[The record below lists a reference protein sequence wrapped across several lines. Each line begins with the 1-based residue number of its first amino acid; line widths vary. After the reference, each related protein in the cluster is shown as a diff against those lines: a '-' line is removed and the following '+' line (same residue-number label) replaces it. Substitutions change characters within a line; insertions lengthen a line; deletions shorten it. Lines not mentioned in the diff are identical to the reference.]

1 MKKSLIAAAVL
12 ASAAFAAP
20 GAWAQTDVSSPPQA
34 LDLVDSSAVFGDSFE
49 ADNSGNTF
57 ADRFTFSVTGTV
69 GQNLDAIVASV
80 SRTAEVGLD
89 ITGISLFDDSNTL
102 LTQGTS
108 LETGAVDVWTIA
120 GGNLSAGDYYLRVN
134 GNIVSDDGAS
144 FGGAMMLMPVPEP
157 GAYGMMLGG
166 LGILGF
172 LARRRKAKREV

>member
-1 MKKSLIAAAVL
+1 MKKSLLAAVVL
-12 ASAAFAAP
+12 ASATFATP
-20 GAWAQTDVSSPPQA
+20 GAWAQTDISSPPQA
-34 LDLVDSSAVFGDSFE
+34 LELIDDTAFFGDSFE
-49 ADNSGNTF
+49 AGNSGNTF

-89 ITGISLFDDSNTL
+89 ITSFDLFDGNDTL
-102 LTQGTS
+102 LSEGTS
-108 LETGAVDVWTIA
+108 METGAVDVWTVA
-120 GGNLSAGDYYLRVN
+120 GGNLSAGDYYLRVD
-134 GNIVSDDGAS
+134 GTIVSDDGAS

-172 LARRRKAKREV
+172 LARRRKAKRE

>member
-1 MKKSLIAAAVL
+1 MKKSLLAAVVL
-12 ASAAFAAP
+12 ASATFAAP
-20 GAWAQTDVSSPPQA
+20 GAWAQTDISSPPQA
-34 LDLVDSSAVFGDSFE
+34 LELIDDTAFFGDSFE
-49 ADNSGNTF
+49 AGNSGNTF

-89 ITGISLFDDSNTL
+89 ITSFDLFDGNDTL
-102 LTQGTS
+102 LSEGTS
-108 LETGAVDVWTIA
+108 METGAVDVWTVA
-120 GGNLSAGDYYLRVN
+120 GGNLSAGDYYLRVD
-134 GNIVSDDGAS
+134 GTIVSDDGAS

-172 LARRRKAKREV
+172 LARRRKAKRE

>member
-20 GAWAQTDVSSPPQA
+20 GAWAQSDVSSPPQA
-34 LDLVDSSAVFGDSFE
+34 LDLVDNSAFFGDSFE
-49 ADNSGNTF
+49 ADNGGNTF
-57 ADRFTFSVTGTV
+57 ADRFTFTVAGTV

-80 SRTAEVGLD
+80 SRTADVGLD
-89 ITGISLFDDSNTL
+89 ITGISLFDGNDTL
-102 LTQGTS
+102 LSQGTS
-108 LETGAVDVWTIA
+108 LETGAVDVWSVA

-134 GNIVSDDGAS
+134 GTIVSDDGAS